1 MLAHEL
7 RNPLAPLSNAVQ
19 AIRRREPGDEHT
31 LSVATKI
38 LERQIRQ
45 MSRLVNDLLDAS
57 RISRGRIELRR
68 ARIALLPVMEEAIE
82 TVRPLVARC
91 EHTLTTALPPEGL
104 YVDGD
109 AGRLAQVIGNLI
121 ANAAKFTDKGGRIWV
136 SAQREGDEAVI
147 RVRDNGIGIAPEHL
161 STLFDMF
168 VQVDTT
174 IERSRDGLGIG
185 LTLVKR
191 LVELHGGTV
200 QVHSAGLGCG
210 SEFTVRLAAA
220 PAAVESREADRGA
233 PVAVDSTARRVLI
246 VDDSRDA
253 AESLAMLLEFE
264 GHEIHKAHDGADA
277 VTIAERVRPDVVLM
291 DIGLPILNGYEAC
304 RRIRDQAW
312 GAPIVMVAITG
323 WGQEED
329 REQSRQAGFD
339 LHLVKPVD
347 HDELLRVVGSA
358 RPHASA

>member
-1 MLAHEL
+1 
-7 RNPLAPLSNAVQ
+7 
-19 AIRRREPGDEHT
+19 
-31 LSVATKI
+31 
-38 LERQIRQ
+38 
-45 MSRLVNDLLDAS
+45 
-57 RISRGRIELRR
+57 
-68 ARIALLPVMEEAIE
+68 
-82 TVRPLVARC
+82 
-91 EHTLTTALPPEGL
+91 
-104 YVDGD
+104 
-109 AGRLAQVIGNLI
+109 
-121 ANAAKFTDKGGRIWV
+121 
-136 SAQREGDEAVI
+136 
-147 RVRDNGIGIAPEHL
+147 
-161 STLFDMF
+161 
-168 VQVDTT
+168 
-174 IERSRDGLGIG
+174 LGIG

-200 QVHSAGLGCG
+200 QVHSAGPGCG

-220 PAAVESREADRGA
+220 PAAVESRQVDRAA
-233 PVAVDSTARRVLI
+233 PAAVDSSARRVLV

-277 VTIAERVRPDVVLM
+277 VTIAERVRPDIVLM

-304 RRIRDQAW
+304 RRIRDHAW